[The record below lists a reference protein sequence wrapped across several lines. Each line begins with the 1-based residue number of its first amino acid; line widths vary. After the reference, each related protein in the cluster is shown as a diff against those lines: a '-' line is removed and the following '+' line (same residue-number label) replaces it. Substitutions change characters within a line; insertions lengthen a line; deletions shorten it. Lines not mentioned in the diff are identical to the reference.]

1 MVAVTLKPESSLT
14 EDFVQAGLKAQALV
28 SSDAEYSAREESYW
42 SNTAKIAPACIVRP
56 KSTEE
61 VSSTIQALV
70 AAKQKFAIRSG
81 GHTPYA
87 GAANIEG
94 GVTIDLGLLNW
105 TRFDEASE
113 TVDLGPGGR
122 WGPVYEELRKH
133 GRVVAGGRDGHVGVA
148 GLLLGGGKTF
158 FTARRGFACDD
169 VVSYEIVLADGRI
182 VTADTNNHE
191 DLFRALKGGMNNFG
205 IVTNFKMRTF
215 KCGDV
220 WAGLTFYPKEV
231 TQDAVEALADFTENI
246 PNDMDSNL
254 LCFFTY
260 AGMYKEVSSNGFC
273 MLIWMRSTC
282 HTVKEEPIFISPF
295 QNKPDFDI

>member
-1 MVAVTLKPESSLT
+1 MAEEL
-14 EDFVQAGLKAQALV
+14 VQAGVKAQVLV
-28 SSDAEYSAREESYW
+28 PSDAEYAAREDSYW
-42 SNTAKIAPACIVRP
+42 SNTAKITPGYIVRP
-56 KSTEE
+56 KSAEE
-61 VSSTIQALV
+61 VSSVLKALV
-70 AAKQKFAIRSG
+70 SAKQKFAVRSG

-87 GAANIEG
+87 GAANISG
-94 GVTIDLGLLNW
+94 GVTIDLGLLEW

-158 FTARRGFACDD
+158 FTARRGFACND
-169 VVSYEIVLADGRI
+169 VVSYEVVLADGSIVLAD
-182 VTADTNNHE
+182 ADNHE

-205 IVTNFKMRTF
+205 IVTNLKMKTF

-220 WAGLTFYPKEV
+220 WAGCSFYHRDVIP
-231 TQDAVEALADFTENI
+231 DAAEALAEFTDNI
-246 PNDMDSNL
+246 PKDIDSNL

-260 AGMYKEVSSNGFC
+260 AGTYKQAS
-273 MLIWMRSTC
+273 
-282 HTVKEEPIFISPF
+282 
-295 QNKPDFDI
+295 